1 MQGNPKGVMISQDS
15 LTWTC
20 RAAQEVYDW
29 RWDVEEG
36 ITYLPLSHV
45 AAQVI
50 DIYLAAY
57 GGATI
62 WFADDKAL
70 QGTLVNT
77 LKEVRPTRFLGVPR
91 VWEKIEEK
99 MREIAKQNSGVKKMI
114 ANWAKQ
120 AAFEH
125 HAERMAGKPG
135 NSLRYRIARKLI
147 LSRIHAALGLDRAAH
162 PGNV

>member
-1 MQGNPKGVMISQDS
+1 M
-15 LTWTC
+15 
-20 RAAQEVYDW
+20 
-29 RWDVEEG
+29 
-36 ITYLPLSHV
+36 
-45 AAQVI
+45 I

-125 HAERMAGKPG
+125 HAERMAGRPG

>member
-1 MQGNPKGVMISQDS
+1 M
-15 LTWTC
+15 
-20 RAAQEVYDW
+20 
-29 RWDVEEG
+29 
-36 ITYLPLSHV
+36 
-45 AAQVI
+45 I

-70 QGTLVNT
+70 QGTLINT

-99 MREIAKQNSGVKKMI
+99 MREIAKQNSGVKKAV
-114 ANWAKQ
+114 ANWAKA

-125 HAERMAGKPG
+125 HAERMAG
-135 NSLRYRIARKLI
+135 RKGWDKSDLLKDLFPVYPEI
-147 LSRIHAALGLDRAAH
+147 MTNDGF
-162 PGNV
+162 

>member
-1 MQGNPKGVMISQDS
+1 MHQNLK
-15 LTWTC
+15 
-20 RAAQEVYDW
+20 
-29 RWDVEEG
+29 
-36 ITYLPLSHV
+36 
-45 AAQVI
+45 VI

-162 PGNV
+162 PGCN

>member
-1 MQGNPKGVMISQDS
+1 M
-15 LTWTC
+15 
-20 RAAQEVYDW
+20 
-29 RWDVEEG
+29 EEG

-70 QGTLVNT
+70 QGTLINT
-77 LKEVRPTRFLGVPR
+77 LVEVRPTRFLGVPR

-99 MREIAKQNSGVKKMI
+99 MREIGRQNSGVKKMI
-114 ANWAKQ
+114 ADWAKQ

-125 HAERMAGKPG
+125 HAERMAGRPG
-135 NSLRYRIARKLI
+135 NSLSYRIARRLI
-147 LSRIHAALGLDRAAH
+147 LTRIHAALGLDRD
-162 PGNV
+162 G